1 LLRDKNVTT
10 PPTSRLDPKSE
21 FHYPDLMSA
30 SSSGKIV
37 RLDTSVVNRIAAG
50 EIIQRPSNALKE
62 LLENSLDAG
71 STSIAVT
78 ARGGGLGTLSIT
90 DNGGG
95 ILKNDFALV
104 CERFATSKL
113 AAFEDLASVSTYGFR
128 GEALAS
134 ISHVARVTI
143 TSMTAGSACAYRGS
157 FADGKMVGEPRACAG
172 VKGTTI
178 SAEDMFY
185 NVPARRAAFKNPGEE
200 YARIIDVV
208 QRYAIQ
214 HAGRGVSFSCKK
226 QGDAAADV
234 AVAAGASTLDAIANV
249 FGSHVRKELVAVSAH
264 LDADDASGAEGSAAT
279 ASFAA
284 NGYASGPNLSL
295 KKGVF
300 ILFINSRLVDCG
312 ALRTAIEATYSE
324 VLPKGTHPFIYLD
337 IKLPL
342 QHVDVNVHPTKR
354 EVGFLFED
362 ELVRGVVGAVKAL
375 LVGANA
381 ARAFSTQTQ
390 SILQISECQPP
401 PPPSSASAR
410 PLLPADIV
418 EQDAPVATPW
428 GAGPMMVAY
437 AREDGSASMPA
448 TSKAPAKAPQKV
460 VRVDHRA
467 HGSMD
472 AFLVPRA
479 AAASAAKATPASG
492 DEEDEIVV
500 FVEQPS
506 VYSHSETCAHHSKSE
521 GGGGEAEGRDEPGA
535 FGTGGAASGAASGA
549 AQSSSAVPDDVAA
562 TRSIAAAA
570 AGPRKARRAAI
581 PSVDLASVRLL
592 LSGVVS
598 DSSEELTL
606 VVREAVLVGVV
617 NRHLCLIAR
626 GTSLYLI
633 NHTQFARELFYQQ
646 VLRLFSAST
655 PFRLHPPLDVR
666 RAALLALN
674 ARCGAQLSAEAR
686 AARADAIVKL
696 IASKAVML
704 REYFSIDFSPAS
716 AADVDG
722 HAASGA
728 SGSSLKRA
736 RSSSSNPPDAA
747 AGLELLAL
755 PRLVDGHCPRLE
767 YLPDFILALSDNVDW
782 SAEAACFHTV
792 SATLAE
798 FYAHPTPLPR
808 RFARL
813 GAEAADDTIEFETHR
828 SSPDSVHALVA
839 HVLLPA
845 FKSGLLPPRKLALN
859 SHAVKVASAEKLY
872 TVFERC

>member
-1 LLRDKNVTT
+1 
-10 PPTSRLDPKSE
+10 
-21 FHYPDLMSA
+21 MSA

-78 ARGGGLGTLSIT
+78 ARAGGLGTLSIT
-90 DNGGG
+90 DNGVG
-95 ILKNDFALV
+95 ILKTDFALV

-113 AAFEDLASVSTYGFR
+113 SAFEDLASVSTYGFR

-143 TSMTAGSACAYRGS
+143 TSMTAGSACAFRGS

-172 VKGTTI
+172 VRGTTI

-249 FGSHVRKELVAVSAH
+249 FGAHVRKELVAVSAH

-279 ASFAA
+279 ASFSA

-362 ELVRGVVGAVKAL
+362 ELVSGVVGAVKAL

-390 SILQISECQPP
+390 TILQISECQPP
-401 PPPSSASAR
+401 PPSSASSAQ
-410 PLLPADIV
+410 PQIAADIV

-437 AREDGSASMPA
+437 AREDGSASMPAA

-479 AAASAAKATPASG
+479 AAASAAKAPTAPG
-492 DEEDEIVV
+492 DEEDEEVV

-506 VYSHSETCAHHSKSE
+506 VHNHSDACAHHSMNE
-521 GGGGEAEGRDEPGA
+521 GGEEEAEGHGKPGA
-535 FGTGGAASGAASGA
+535 FGIGGAASGAGGGE
-549 AQSSSAVPDDVAA
+549 AQSSSAMPDDVAA

-592 LSGVVS
+592 LAGVVS

-617 NRHLCLIAR
+617 NRHLSLIAR

-655 PFRLHPPLDVR
+655 PFRLRPPLDVR
-666 RAALLALN
+666 RAALLALE
-674 ARCGAQLSAEAR
+674 ARGGSAEAR
-686 AARADAIVKL
+686 EARADAIVKL
-696 IASKAVML
+696 ISSKAVML
-704 REYFSIDFSPAS
+704 REYFSIDFSAAAA

-728 SGSSLKRA
+728 SGGALKRA
-736 RSSSSNPPDAA
+736 RSSSSSRCPPEAA
-747 AGLELLAL
+747 AGLELHAL

-782 SAEAACFHTV
+782 TAEAACFHSV
-792 SATLAE
+792 SAALAE
-798 FYAHPTPLPR
+798 FYAHPPPLPR

-813 GAEAADDTIEFETHR
+813 GAEAADDTTEFETHR

-845 FKSGLLPPRKLALN
+845 LKSGLLPPRKLALN